1 MALVVV
7 LGLGF
12 GRECLLK
19 QRLLIPAGNTEAILG
34 FFGGIFLLDTN
45 LFSHGFCQYFVKTG

>member
-7 LGLGF
+7 LGLDF
-12 GRECLLK
+12 GRVCLLK

-34 FFGGIFLLDTN
+34 FLGGN
-45 LFSHGFCQYFVKTG
+45 FSTGH